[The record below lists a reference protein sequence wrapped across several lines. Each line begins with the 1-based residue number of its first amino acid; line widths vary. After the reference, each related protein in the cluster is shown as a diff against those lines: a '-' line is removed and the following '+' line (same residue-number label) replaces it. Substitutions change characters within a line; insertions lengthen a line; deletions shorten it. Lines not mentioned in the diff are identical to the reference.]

1 LTINQQPQF
10 DVIDHSQGV
19 ENLKGPNIFK
29 INGDAYEAHVIS
41 PDMAPFLKDETK
53 INDALFDAMNAA
65 EHGTIS
71 GISSEVETTPE
82 RNDQAN
88 VIAIGRRAA
97 TLEMTRHFTIDSDSK
112 SAYAKAA

>member
-1 LTINQQPQF
+1 MTINQQPQF

-41 PDMAPFLKDETK
+41 PDMSPFLKDETK
-53 INDALFDAMNAA
+53 INDALFEALSEAK
-65 EHGTIS
+65 HGEIS
-71 GISSEVETTPE
+71 GLPHEEEATRE
-82 RNDQAN
+82 LDDHAN

-97 TLEMTRHFTIDSDSK
+97 TLELTRQFQIEQD
-112 SAYAKAA
+112 AA